1 MDRRRPL
8 SEEERKGGCR
18 RVGGGGEEGVRVA
31 CCASWQEFDV
41 EGARCEP
48 Q

>member
-18 RVGGGGEEGVRVA
+18 RVGEEGVRVA

>member
-18 RVGGGGEEGVRVA
+18 RVGGGEEGVRVA